1 MMKVFCTFQSCKTQ
15 NTVRHIIHHHSIY
28 SRVEVANYSISG
40 GSNPQTWSVKGRMM
54 VGRPD
59 RMAGTVPI
67 GGSKSLIHKQW
78 ADLLVCGQGGTQMIS
93 DTASISDEDISILKS
108 LM

>member
-1 MMKVFCTFQSCKTQ
+1 MKVFCTFQSCKTQ
-15 NTVRHIIHHHSIY
+15 NTVRHIIHHPSVY
-28 SRVEVANYSISG
+28 SSVEVANYSISG
-40 GSNPQTWSVKGRMM
+40 GSNPQTWSVKGRIME
-54 VGRPD
+54 GRPD
-59 RMAGTVPI
+59 RMVGTVPS

-78 ADLLVCGQGGTQMIS
+78 AGLLVCGQGGTQMIS